1 MAATTAAV
9 LATLAIV
16 TQNQASLR
24 AAPKDSAAQQ
34 AVLWQGD
41 ALEIRGQKL
50 DYLQVYD
57 HRRERAGYIKA
68 TQVRTTSLSAA
79 EAPELLS
86 VVRFVRDTP
95 GAEALGIS
103 YAAAYLKAVPAPQ
116 LTAEPLD
123 ALGTMAERMARRASP
138 PLARGNEAT
147 LSAQLEGLAQHGLV
161 MKSFER
167 EGGMQICYEGEV
179 FRRVLAMPEAT
190 PDQKARAALGLSRHE
205 CVDPALRPG
214 ARFALDEWRAQ
225 VLDLVP
231 LNGLNDLLANRV
243 HARRAGVWAAL
254 AHAQQRRA
262 LSSLAAGQRAVE
274 ELAAV
279 NPQTLAEEDQGDY
292 FEAAVRVGASRWAAE
307 MAPQGAPAG
316 AVSIVTSTGEPGQTC
331 VALVDAVHDAKT
343 PLFKQCTYGQVWA
356 ASASSNAK
364 GTALALAVQPLD
376 TWRELWV
383 FRKGPQGWQLD
394 VLPPGMNQPEL
405 GYLEL
410 AGWTLN
416 GEQML
421 VVRELKQ
428 EGKQVRRFEVIKL
441 DTLSTDRQASSPD
454 LLQAFGRHADARW
467 KHGSVALR

>member
-1 MAATTAAV
+1 
-9 LATLAIV
+9 
-16 TQNQASLR
+16 
-24 AAPKDSAAQQ
+24 
-34 AVLWQGD
+34 
-41 ALEIRGQKL
+41 
-50 DYLQVYD
+50 
-57 HRRERAGYIKA
+57 
-68 TQVRTTSLSAA
+68 
-79 EAPELLS
+79 
-86 VVRFVRDTP
+86 
-95 GAEALGIS
+95 
-103 YAAAYLKAVPAPQ
+103 
-116 LTAEPLD
+116 
-123 ALGTMAERMARRASP
+123 
-138 PLARGNEAT
+138 LARGNEAT

-179 FRRVLAMPEAT
+179 FRRVLAMPDAT
-190 PDQKARAALGLSRHE
+190 PDQKARAALGLTRHE

-262 LSSLAAGQRAVE
+262 QPSLAAGQRAVQ

-279 NPQTLAEEDQGDY
+279 NPQALSDEDQGDY

-307 MAPQGAPAG
+307 VAPQGAPAG
-316 AVSIVTSTGEPGQTC
+316 AVSIVTSAGEPGQTC
-331 VALVDAVHDAKT
+331 VSLVDATHDA
-343 PLFKQCTYGQVWA
+343 
-356 ASASSNAK
+356 
-364 GTALALAVQPLD
+364 TALALAVQPLD

-410 AGWTLN
+410 AGWTPN
-416 GEQML
+416 GDQML

-428 EGKQVRRFEVIKL
+428 EGKQVRRFEVLKL

-467 KHGSVALR
+467 KRGSVALR

>member
-1 MAATTAAV
+1 VSAPRMGCRFRCLRCYAD
-9 LATLAIV
+9 
-16 TQNQASLR
+16 NASR
-24 AAPKDSAAQQ
+24 PSGVDFA
-34 AVLWQGD
+34 
-41 ALEIRGQKL
+41 
-50 DYLQVYD
+50 
-57 HRRERAGYIKA
+57 AGYFS
-68 TQVRTTSLSAA
+68 SL
-79 EAPELLS
+79 
-86 VVRFVRDTP
+86 
-95 GAEALGIS
+95 LGIS
-103 YAAAYLKAVPAPQ
+103 YAAAYLKAVPAQQ

-179 FRRVLAMPEAT
+179 FRRVLAMPGAT
-190 PDQKARAALGLSRHE
+190 PDQKARAALGLTRHE

-262 LSSLAAGQRAVE
+262 LPSLAAGQRAVQ

-279 NPQTLAEEDQGDY
+279 NPQALSDDDQGDY

-307 MAPQGAPAG
+307 VAPQGAQPG
-316 AVSIVTSTGEPGQTC
+316 AVSIVTSAGELGQTC
-331 VALVDAVHDAKT
+331 VALVDATHDAKA
-343 PLFKQCTYGQVWA
+343 PLFKQCTYGQVWT
-356 ASASSNAK
+356 ASASGNAK

-394 VLPPGMNQPEL
+394 VLPPGLNQPEL

-410 AGWTLN
+410 AGWTPN

-428 EGKQVRRFEVIKL
+428 EGKQLRRFEVIKL

-454 LLQAFGRHADARW
+454 FLQAFGRHADARW
-467 KHGSVALR
+467 KRGSVALR